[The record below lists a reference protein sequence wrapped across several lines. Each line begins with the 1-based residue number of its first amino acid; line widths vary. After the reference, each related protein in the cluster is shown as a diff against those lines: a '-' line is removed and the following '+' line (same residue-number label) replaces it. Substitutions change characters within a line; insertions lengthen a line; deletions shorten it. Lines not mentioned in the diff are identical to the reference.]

1 MNILVLG
8 NGFDLEHDLPTKYTN
23 FLDFLEDFS
32 NFNKWGK
39 TKEDN
44 AQSAYIK
51 NLFESVENQ
60 EKLNA
65 LDIFTH
71 DNLWIKYF
79 NKVREGHMKR
89 QENWIDFEKE
99 ISTIIQAYNDLIQ
112 YHENQKREDNK
123 SEKFEKHC
131 LDILGEIMES
141 YELAEENRKNNILRL
156 LEDLN
161 KLAGALELY
170 IWDYIGN
177 LKLDYYNPS
186 ISDILVDKVLSFN
199 YSDTFGILYDD
210 HRNGV
215 EYCFVHGKAEN
226 NISIFRAEECMDE
239 KGKKACIRANAENN
253 NMVLGIDEY
262 LPEDRRN
269 KEMDFIAFKKYYQR
283 IYKKT
288 GNEYK
293 KWLQEVD
300 EHKSNKNTVYIFGHS
315 LDETDGDVLREL
327 INHANMNT
335 VIFYR
340 NKEQLGQQIA
350 NLVKILKSD
359 TVIEKVY
366 GSNPSIIFRQ
376 QKEREHIEGSAFEIR
391 ADIWKLYMIFR
402 CKNLEVEQLLIK
414 IKNKAEK
421 EDLKYFYS
429 QELVISLFNVL
440 QKNGLARFYKKQ
452 LLEVA
457 CKLMKCEGL
466 REPKMFFR
474 WQWEYN
480 DCFGEHPCDLD
491 TASFI
496 DEINEYNK
504 KNFAV
509 GKIPLKSVDER
520 LEEYREMVNARKEI
534 SKDAYIES
542 VKDIFGMFVDSNV
555 NTKELWDVLM
565 NVSSGP
571 AKKVARETLEEL
583 LRNEE
588 SQVNI
593 IRYENM
599 LQEFIKREYI
609 ESLYAQRQGTVDE
622 YEEE

>member
-210 HRNGV
+210 NRNGV

-366 GSNPSIIFRQ
+366 GSNPSIIFR
-376 QKEREHIEGSAFEIR
+376 
-391 ADIWKLYMIFR
+391 
-402 CKNLEVEQLLIK
+402 
-414 IKNKAEK
+414 
-421 EDLKYFYS
+421 
-429 QELVISLFNVL
+429 
-440 QKNGLARFYKKQ
+440 
-452 LLEVA
+452 
-457 CKLMKCEGL
+457 
-466 REPKMFFR
+466 
-474 WQWEYN
+474 
-480 DCFGEHPCDLD
+480 
-491 TASFI
+491 
-496 DEINEYNK
+496 
-504 KNFAV
+504 
-509 GKIPLKSVDER
+509 
-520 LEEYREMVNARKEI
+520 
-534 SKDAYIES
+534 
-542 VKDIFGMFVDSNV
+542 
-555 NTKELWDVLM
+555 
-565 NVSSGP
+565 
-571 AKKVARETLEEL
+571 
-583 LRNEE
+583 
-588 SQVNI
+588 
-593 IRYENM
+593 
-599 LQEFIKREYI
+599 
-609 ESLYAQRQGTVDE
+609 
-622 YEEE
+622 